1 MKVKDVMTSP
11 VLFCAP
17 ETNLAAA
24 AMIMWESDC
33 GALPVVSH
41 EKQVVGMI
49 TDRDICMA
57 AATKH
62 RLASDIAVGEV
73 ASRAV
78 YACSPHDD
86 VKKALTTMEKERV
99 RRLPA
104 LDTDGVLQGVLSM
117 NDVVLHAEQGT
128 KGRKTPALSYKDAIS
143 ALKEICAHRTLV

>member
-57 AATKH
+57 LTKH

-78 YACSPHDD
+78 YACSAHDD
-86 VKKALTTMEKERV
+86 LKEALTTMEKERV
-99 RRLPA
+99 RRLPT
-104 LDTDGVLQGVLSM
+104 LDTDGVLQGMLSM

-143 ALKEICAHRTLV
+143 ALKEIGAHRTLV